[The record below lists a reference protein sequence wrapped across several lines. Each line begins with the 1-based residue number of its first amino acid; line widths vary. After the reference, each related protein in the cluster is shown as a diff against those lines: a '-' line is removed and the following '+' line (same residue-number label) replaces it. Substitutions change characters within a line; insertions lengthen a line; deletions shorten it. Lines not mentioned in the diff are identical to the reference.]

1 MRSNLEPLIDKL
13 FEEDEL
19 FVQDFEDAG
28 LNCVLFI
35 RKMGIHV
42 EVSNKL
48 SVNHNE
54 IAPHMYDLYTLHC
67 NINTI
72 DITHHNQQQQTR
84 VRIAYLFLITS
95 IGHVNKIT
103 QVKRR
108 ALFGQ
113 CRSGM
118 HMSGLSFTD

>member
-28 LNCVLFI
+28 LNRVLFI
-35 RKMGIHV
+35 RKMGIYV

-67 NINTI
+67 NINTV
-72 DITHHNQQQQTR
+72 D
-84 VRIAYLFLITS
+84 V
-95 IGHVNKIT
+95 T
-103 QVKRR
+103 Q
-108 ALFGQ
+108 
-113 CRSGM
+113 
-118 HMSGLSFTD
+118 LS

>member
-13 FEEDEL
+13 FEDDEL

-28 LNCVLFI
+28 LNRVLFI
-35 RKMGIHV
+35 RKMGIYV

-67 NINTI
+67 NNTI
-72 DITHHNQQQQTR
+72 DINHHNQQQQTR
-84 VRIAYLFLITS
+84 ARIAYLFLITS
-95 IGHVNKIT
+95 IGHVNKI
-103 QVKRR
+103 RR
-108 ALFGQ
+108 
-113 CRSGM
+113 
-118 HMSGLSFTD
+118 